1 MKSSKKLVKDRI
13 IILLSTIMVFLSG
26 CSTQLKD
33 NAIILEEN
41 LSQISQE
48 GYQLEITKKLMKE
61 KEIFDVEFWDYIY
74 EPLYGV
80 APEEVKR
87 NGDMVKLKLF
97 GEELDVLNMEGKDG
111 PYHLQTQSNDRKNIY
126 FNATSDREGIYKVRV
141 DNMKKVESVITLPK
155 KEDFICNFN
164 VLKNGNIIFRGIY
177 NESIGI
183 FYYNASKNSINK
195 LIAGGR
201 NEKGTWIPI
210 YNLSPGENK
219 IIYYQL
225 KDSTGNVNIYGGT
238 FNEGKIEDATI
249 IEENIVPVISDYIKD
264 GRNVIKGRN
273 LIGASFI
280 AWNNEKTAMIS
291 IPSKVSS
298 EYSCKE
304 KVYQVTLENEQD
316 KIDKAARK
324 FINKFYTVGSKE
336 YDLMRTL
343 GNNSKNKK
351 EVAKLI
357 EDSLASCMTSD
368 ARFTLINDMKYINR
382 LDEYISKKDTLS
394 VYDIALEK
402 TEKNNGYVTYNYK
415 IKLWK
420 KSSDNKDE
428 VKEISKSI
436 CLEQENNQWKVNN
449 YTKFTY

>member
-1 MKSSKKLVKDRI
+1 MKKRI
-13 IILLSTIMVFLSG
+13 TILLSIIVVFLSG
-26 CSTQLKD
+26 CGTHLKD
-33 NAIILEEN
+33 NAVILEEN
-41 LSQISQE
+41 LSQASKE
-48 GYQLEITKKLMKE
+48 DSQLEITKKLIEE
-61 KEIFDVEFWDYIY
+61 KEIFDGEFWDATYKPSYSVI
-74 EPLYGV
+74 
-80 APEEVKR
+80 PEELGKS
-87 NGDMVKLKLF
+87 GDMVKLKLF
-97 GEELDVLNMEGKDG
+97 GEKLELLNMERKDG
-111 PYHLQTQSNDRKNIY
+111 PYNLQTQSDDRKNIY
-126 FNATSDREGIYKVRV
+126 FNAASDKEGIYKVKA
-141 DNMKKVESVITLPK
+141 DNMKEVESVITLPK

-164 VLKNGNIIFRGIY
+164 VLKDGNIIFRGIY

-201 NEKGTWIPI
+201 NEKGMWIPI
-210 YNLSPGENK
+210 YSLSPHENK

-238 FNEGKIEDATI
+238 FSEGKIKDVTI
-249 IEENIVPVISDYIKD
+249 IEENIVPVISGYIKD
-264 GRNVIKGRN
+264 GRNVIKAKN

-280 AWNNEKTAMIS
+280 TWNNEKTAMIS
-291 IPSKVSS
+291 IPSKIPS
-298 EYSCKE
+298 EYNCKE
-304 KVYQVTLENEQD
+304 KTYKVTLENEQD
-316 KIDKAARK
+316 KIDKAARE

-351 EVAKLI
+351 EVAKLL

-368 ARFTLINDMKYINR
+368 ARLTLINDMKYINR
-382 LDEYISKKDTLS
+382 LSEYISKKETLS
-394 VYDIALEK
+394 VYNIVLEK
-402 TEKNNGYVTYNYK
+402 TEKNAGYVTYTYK
-415 IKLWK
+415 ITFWK

-436 CLEQENNQWKVNN
+436 CLEQENKQWKVNN